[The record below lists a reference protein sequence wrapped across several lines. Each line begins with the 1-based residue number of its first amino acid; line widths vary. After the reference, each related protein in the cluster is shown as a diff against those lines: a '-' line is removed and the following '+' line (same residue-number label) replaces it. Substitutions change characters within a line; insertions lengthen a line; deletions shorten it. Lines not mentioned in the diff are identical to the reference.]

1 MKRVSGIF
9 LIVMAAPV
17 ALYCQSGGKEGFSL
31 VVVNA
36 QRQAIGGSTVKML
49 KSGKAGRS
57 AVAGVDGGVRFD
69 HLVKG
74 SYSFLVSSE
83 GYQPK
88 LTGEYVLPGVAADT
102 VVLEAM
108 AAVMREA
115 TVLGRA
121 PAVERKRDRTVI
133 NVEASLTNT
142 GSTVLEVLERSPGV
156 TVDRNGGISLNGKP
170 GVLVMIDDKPTYLNG
185 DDLNNLLS
193 SMNASQVA
201 KIELISNPPARYDA
215 AGNAGIIN
223 IKTKKNENA
232 GFNGSVTASYAQGVY
247 PKSNNS
253 VVLNYKKGKIN
264 SFFNYSIND
273 VNYLT
278 NLYAY
283 RKYYD
288 ADNKNVTGILSQPSY
303 FSGTFVNN
311 TAKTGLDYSPS
322 ASTTIGLGLTG
333 TAIHRSGNNTGHAN
347 WLDAAGN
354 LDSSLL
360 TTSRPVN
367 SYKNVGIDLNGRQA
381 LAKNVEL
388 RMDLD
393 YLHYQMLGKQGFDN
407 QLLETGGYDSVFRS
421 SIPTTIQ
428 IYTGKLDLEA
438 GVGGGATLQAGV
450 KLSSSHTDN
459 AATYEDLE
467 NQQWVLDETRSNHF
481 LYQEN
486 IDAGYVSVEGK
497 YRKISYQAGLRYEH
511 TGYTANQSGNSVQK
525 DSSVSRDYGS
535 FFPSG
540 YISYPIDSV
549 QSLTLTVGRRTDRPP
564 FQILNPFLYIINK
577 YTYQTGNPY
586 LLPQYTLNF
595 ELTHQYGELFTS
607 TLSYSR
613 LTNYFSQ
620 LFLSDSTGTILFYT
634 QGNVGMVNNWGLSES
649 VNLKPVSWWSVQAGT
664 FFNYKRFQGFN
675 GNSYTTTIGQ
685 LTFNVSNQ
693 FIFGKGYAGEL
704 TGFYTTRAR
713 NDIQERLYPT
723 GQMAAGMSKAVLKK
737 KGTVKISFRDILYTG
752 FMSGLTSFPDAS
764 EYFIIKRDTR
774 VVALSFTYRFGGS
787 FKVTRH
793 ENGATEEQGRVQSGG

>member
-1 MKRVSGIF
+1 MMRVSGI
-9 LIVMAAPV
+9 LMLVIALPA
-17 ALYCQSGGKEGFSL
+17 ALYGQSGGKESFSL
-31 VVVNA
+31 VLVND
-36 QRQAIGGSTVKML
+36 QRQTIGGATVKII
-49 KSGKAGRS
+49 KSGKPAGS
-57 AVAGVDGGVRFD
+57 VVAGVQGSVVLE
-69 HLVKG
+69 HLAKG
-74 SYSFLVSSE
+74 SYRFLISSE

-88 LTGEYVLPGVAADT
+88 LTKEYALPGAAGDT
-102 VVLEAM
+102 VVLEQT

-115 TVLGRA
+115 TVVGRT
-121 PAVERKRDRTVI
+121 PAVERKKDRTVI
-133 NVEASLTNT
+133 NVEASPTNT

-193 SMNASQVA
+193 SMNSSQVA

-223 IKTKKNENA
+223 IKTKKSANA
-232 GFNGSVTASYAQGVY
+232 GFNGSVTATYAQGVY

-264 SFFNYSIND
+264 AFFNYSIND
-273 VNYLT
+273 VKYLT

-288 ADNKNVTGILSQPSY
+288 ADNKNVTGILAQPSY
-303 FSGTFVNN
+303 FSGVFVNN
-311 TAKTGLDYSPS
+311 TAKTGLDFSPS

-367 SYKNVGIDLNGRQA
+367 SFKNGGVDLNARQA
-381 LAKNVEL
+381 LSRTVEL

-393 YLHYQMLGKQGFDN
+393 YLHYQMLGKQDFDN
-407 QLLETGGYDSVFRS
+407 QLLEAGGYDSVFRS
-421 SIPTTIQ
+421 SIPTSIR
-428 IYTGKLDLEA
+428 IYSGKFDLEA
-438 GVGGGATLQAGV
+438 GIGAGATLQAGV

-459 AATYEDLE
+459 AATYQDLV
-467 NQQWVLDETRSNHF
+467 NQQWILDETRSNHF
-481 LYQEN
+481 VYQEN
-486 IDAGYVSVEGK
+486 IGAGYVSIEGK
-497 YRKISYQAGLRYEH
+497 YHKVGYQAGLRYEH
-511 TGYTANQSGNSVQK
+511 TGYTANQTGNSIQK
-525 DSSVSRDYGS
+525 DSTVSRNYGS

-540 YISYPIDSV
+540 YVSYPLDSV
-549 QSLTLTVGRRTDRPP
+549 QSLTITVGRRTDRPP
-564 FQILNPFLYIINK
+564 FQTLNPFLYIINK

-586 LLPQYTLNF
+586 LMPQYTWNF

-634 QGNVGMVNNWGLSES
+634 QGNVGLVNNWGVSES
-649 VNLKPVSWWSVQAGT
+649 VNLKPASWWSVQAGAY
-664 FFNYKRFQGFN
+664 FNYKQFKGFN
-675 GNSYTTTIGQ
+675 GNSYRSTIGQ
-685 LTFNVSNQ
+685 LTVNVGNQ
-693 FIFGKGYAGEL
+693 FSFGSGYTGEL

-723 GQMAAGMSKAVLKK
+723 GQLAAGMSKAVLKK
-737 KGTVKISFRDILYTG
+737 KGTVKVSFRDILYTG

-764 EYFIIKRDTR
+764 EYFIIKRDSR
-774 VVALSFTYRFGGS
+774 VVALSLTYRFGGT

-793 ENGATEEQGRVQSGG
+793 ENGATEEQERVQSG